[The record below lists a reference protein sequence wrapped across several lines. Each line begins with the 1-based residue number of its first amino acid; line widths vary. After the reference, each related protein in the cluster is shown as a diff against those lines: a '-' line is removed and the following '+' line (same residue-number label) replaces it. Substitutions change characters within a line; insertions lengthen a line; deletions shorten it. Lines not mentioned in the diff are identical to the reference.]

1 MRRPQMKRSATP
13 RANCMLAMASIRMD
27 DHLPRRAFLQQSVLD
42 FFVGEIELEHVTH
55 QMHLNF
61 MRRQNKSAANQL
73 RPRRC
78 EWCEVPHRGKPGKP
92 QKAQDWGTGASGQR
106 LGGQEGD
113 RRRLALEAIERR
125 EVKGIFKGR
134 ITEQYR
140 RIGEDM
146 PMGSW
151 LSSMFAA
158 STQETLLVL
167 GRAPSGEPS
176 PQAKSEA
183 PSWP

>member
-1 MRRPQMKRSATP
+1 MFCCSKARVEEPLRR
-13 RANCMLAMASIRMD
+13 
-27 DHLPRRAFLQQSVLD
+27 
-42 FFVGEIELEHVTH
+42 E
-55 QMHLNF
+55 
-61 MRRQNKSAANQL
+61 
-73 RPRRC
+73 
-78 EWCEVPHRGKPGKP
+78 EVPHRGKPGKP

-146 PMGSW
+146 PMG
-151 LSSMFAA
+151 LKLA
-158 STQETLLVL
+158 SLEQLKKHLALL
-167 GRAPSGEPS
+167 RDRK
-176 PQAKSEA
+176 PQ
-183 PSWP
+183 